1 MKMDWGKFTGKT
13 LNVTMHENF
22 GLAMDS
28 RSNSP
33 IFEIV
38 FKSGKLIEVFDDGL
52 LLETVRENETINIFI
67 PHQSIKCAEI
77 FNL

>member
-1 MKMDWGKFTGKT
+1 MKMDWSKVVGKT

-28 RSNSP
+28 RSNAP

-38 FKSGKLIEVFDDGL
+38 FKSGKLIEVYDDGL
-52 LLETVRENETINIFI
+52 LLETVREKEEIKIYI
-67 PHQSIKCAEI
+67 PYYSIKCVEI
-77 FNL
+77 FNF